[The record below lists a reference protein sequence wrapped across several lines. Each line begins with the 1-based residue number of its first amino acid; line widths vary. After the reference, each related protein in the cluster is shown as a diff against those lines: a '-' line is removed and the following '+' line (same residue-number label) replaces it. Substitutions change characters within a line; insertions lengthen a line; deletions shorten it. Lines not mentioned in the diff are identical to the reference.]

1 VVKAEFELNWAEK
14 QRNTLGKES
23 KNNDILSK
31 EKNLSDLR
39 ELLTVVREYFTDV
52 QKVKDFDNTAKSK
65 TKVLPVQTV
74 DDDMILDEY
83 ESEEEYEI
91 SEKEDQKEKDL
102 VSLPPSLPSPPVLG
116 SLLLDQE
123 TTRND
128 DDAHFF
134 SAAPSLPSVLLAK
147 KLKKKMKKKKKKA
160 KKRWSK
166 IGQVVFGFNKIS
178 TGTSNNGI
186 EMKEKAKSL
195 REVRLEFGA
204 SSEEYQEA
212 AKTFQKEMQDNVDIL
227 AEKKKKKKKKKKVT
241 KRWSTIE
248 VDV

>member
-1 VVKAEFELNWAEK
+1 MVKAEFELNWAK
-14 QRNTLGKES
+14 ISGNT
-23 KNNDILSK
+23 DILSK

-186 EMKEKAKSL
+186 EMKEEAKSL